1 MVSIFAIYCSDFYG
15 AMLWDLGG
23 DKASHIFSAWDTA
36 VKLTW
41 SCPRWTKTFLLQ
53 QVLCSG
59 VTSARTDIL
68 GRYGKFCRGLRTS
81 VSQEIR
87 VLFNFVA
94 RDLQCVTA
102 KNLKLV
108 SEGAAGLDPW
118 TAGPVKLK
126 EALQRNQLVS
136 TPPQDAWKLPYL
148 RSLLRQLQEAK
159 YLVQEDRV
167 KHTQNLIDSL
177 VI

>member
-1 MVSIFAIYCSDFYG
+1 M
-15 AMLWDLGG
+15 
-23 DKASHIFSAWDTA
+23 
-36 VKLTW
+36 
-41 SCPRWTKTFLLQ
+41 
-53 QVLCSG
+53 
-59 VTSARTDIL
+59 
-68 GRYGKFCRGLRTS
+68 
-81 VSQEIR
+81 SQEIR

-108 SEGAAGLDPW
+108 GEAAGLDPW

-126 EALQRNQLVS
+126 EPLQMNQLVS

-159 YLVQEDRV
+159 HLVQEDRV
-167 KHTQNLIDSL
+167 KQTQDLIDSL

>member
-1 MVSIFAIYCSDFYG
+1 MHIAHIQEDKYLAGTCSKFSLNFDENSKTKIYTCQRP
-15 AMLWDLGG
+15 
-23 DKASHIFSAWDTA
+23 T
-36 VKLTW
+36 
-41 SCPRWTKTFLLQ
+41 
-53 QVLCSG
+53 
-59 VTSARTDIL
+59 VT
-68 GRYGKFCRGLRTS
+68 
-81 VSQEIR
+81 
-87 VLFNFVA
+87 
-94 RDLQCVTA
+94 VTA
-102 KNLKLV
+102 KDFKLV
-108 SEGAAGLDPW
+108 SEAAAGLDPW

-167 KHTQNLIDSL
+167 KQTQNLIDSL

>member
-1 MVSIFAIYCSDFYG
+1 M
-15 AMLWDLGG
+15 
-23 DKASHIFSAWDTA
+23 
-36 VKLTW
+36 
-41 SCPRWTKTFLLQ
+41 
-53 QVLCSG
+53 
-59 VTSARTDIL
+59 
-68 GRYGKFCRGLRTS
+68 
-81 VSQEIR
+81 SQEIR
-87 VLFNFVA
+87 VLFFVA

-108 SEGAAGLDPW
+108 SEAAAGLDPW

-126 EALQRNQLVS
+126 EVLKRNQLVS

-167 KHTQNLIDSL
+167 KQTQNLIDSL